1 MTICFS
7 ETLPTIFRFV
17 TLSLEIPEKQAF
29 TLWNSTKLCDTP
41 WKFQDQKPRP
51 MEIPY
56 NFLLNSPGNS
66 TSFLIDPCNIRMHF
80 LQYTWKLG
88 SSIFYLYRVM
98 DVKIQWVPWSWF
110 FQGFLFQSIFFQGL
124 NLHSYLFRGG
134 RLKIFSGIIFFRG
147 IKSTKIQFQGIYKS
161 NNHSFQTY
169 WFLKI
174 WSSIH
179 LYG

>member
-1 MTICFS
+1 MWH
-7 ETLPTIFRFV
+7 P
-17 TLSLEIPEKQAF
+17 LEIPRSK
-29 TLWNSTKLCDTP
+29 TKTHGNSIQFFIEQP
-41 WKFQDQKPRP
+41 WKF
-51 MEIPY
+51 
-56 NFLLNSPGNS
+56 
-66 TSFLIDPCNIRMHF
+66 HF
-80 LQYTWKLG
+80 LFDWPLQYPHAL
-88 SSIFYLYRVM
+88 SSIHLETRLFHFLSVQGYGCKDPVG
-98 DVKIQWVPWSWF
+98 PFSWF

-179 LYG
+179 LYR